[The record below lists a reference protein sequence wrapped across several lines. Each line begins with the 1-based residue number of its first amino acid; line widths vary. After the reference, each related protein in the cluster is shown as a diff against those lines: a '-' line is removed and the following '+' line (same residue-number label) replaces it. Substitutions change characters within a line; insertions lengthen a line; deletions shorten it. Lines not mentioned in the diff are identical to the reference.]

1 MIFEHEIPGG
11 SKLYFGKSASIKR
24 EIENISAQL
33 LIQEGY
39 QEMVTPLFSYHQS
52 SVFENTK
59 ELIRVNDSSNHEV
72 TLRAD
77 STVDVV
83 RIATKR
89 LGRSMESKKWFYI
102 QPVYRYPTKE
112 QYQVGAEY
120 IGGSFDEILSI
131 ASKLLDRL
139 GIEADIQLANITIPN
154 LLSKEY
160 GIDLNLIRKMAVEE
174 LYKSKYSWI
183 KSLLHIHSIEDLED
197 LSIYPND
204 IADELDR
211 LKRLSNSIKNRKVVI
226 SPLYYAPLGYYDS
239 MIFRVFS
246 ENTLFMM
253 GGVYEIENL
262 QASGFALYTD
272 ACVSK
277 IMQKGQ
283 DVK

>member
-183 KSLLHIHSIEDLED
+183 KSLLHIHSMEDLED

>member
-24 EIENISAQL
+24 EIETLSAQL
-33 LIQEGY
+33 LMEEGY

-52 SVFENTK
+52 GVFDNTK

-102 QPVYRYPTKE
+102 QPVYRYPTRE

-120 IGGSFDEILSI
+120 IGGSFSEILTT
-131 ASKLLDRL
+131 ASKLLDRV
-139 GIEADIQLANITIPN
+139 GIDAKIQLANITIPN
-154 LLSKEY
+154 LLSQKY
-160 GIDLNLIRKMAVEE
+160 GIELESIRKMAVEE
-174 LYKSKYSWI
+174 LYGSEYSWM
-183 KSLLHIHSIEDLED
+183 KSLLHIHSVEDLGN
-197 LSIYPND
+197 LSIYPDD
-204 IADELDR
+204 ISTQLSK
-211 LKRLSNSIKNRKVVI
+211 LKEIANSIEGREIVI

-239 MIFRVFS
+239 MIFRVFG

-253 GGVYEIENL
+253 GGVYEVENL

-277 IMQKGQ
+277 KMQKGN
-283 DVK
+283 DVE

>member
-24 EIENISAQL
+24 DIENISAQL
-33 LIQEGY
+33 LMQEGY

-52 SVFENTK
+52 GVFENSK

-89 LGRSMESKKWFYI
+89 LGRSMELKKWFYI

-120 IGGSFDEILSI
+120 IGGSFSQILTT

-139 GIEADIQLANITIPN
+139 GIDANIQLANITIPK
-154 LLSKEY
+154 LLSQKY
-160 GIDLNLIRKMAVEE
+160 DIDLALIRKMAVERI
-174 LYKSKYSWI
+174 YGSNHSWI
-183 KSLLHIHSIEDLED
+183 KSLLHIHSVEDLRD
-197 LSIYPND
+197 LSIYPDD
-204 IADELDR
+204 IAVELDR
-211 LKRLSNSIKNRKVVI
+211 LKELANSLEGRDVVI

-283 DVK
+283 NVE

>member
-204 IADELDR
+204 IADELNR